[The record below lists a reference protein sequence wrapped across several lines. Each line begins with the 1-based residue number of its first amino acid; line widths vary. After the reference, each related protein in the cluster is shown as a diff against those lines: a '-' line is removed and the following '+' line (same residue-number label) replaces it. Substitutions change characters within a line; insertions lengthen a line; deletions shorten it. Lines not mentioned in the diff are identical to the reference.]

1 MPLRS
6 ALKERGEK
14 KTAMLNLFIAILSLI
29 IWSSIA
35 IYYFRSPLMQW
46 FDNRFGKD
54 PVLPDPDAE
63 DSPTHQTEHSSAASG
78 ATPADKA
85 S

>member
-1 MPLRS
+1 
-6 ALKERGEK
+6 
-14 KTAMLNLFIAILSLI
+14 MLNLFIAILSLI

-35 IYYFRSPLMQW
+35 IYYFRSQLMQW

-63 DSPTHQTEHSSAASG
+63 DGPTHQTEHSPAESG
-78 ATPADKA
+78 AAPVDKA

>member
-1 MPLRS
+1 
-6 ALKERGEK
+6 
-14 KTAMLNLFIAILSLI
+14 MLNLFIAILSLI
-29 IWSSIA
+29 IWSSVV
-35 IYYFRSPLMQW
+35 IYYFRAPLMQW

-54 PVLPDPDAE
+54 PVLPDPDTE
-63 DSPTHQTEHSSAASG
+63 DRPTHQTEHSSAASG